1 MITRAVT
8 IAVVLLVP
16 TPSVGLAR
24 PPVRQD
30 DGKTLFTQNCTQCHG
45 ARGIPPKA
53 MKTAFPKLPTF
64 DAAFVAAHSAD
75 SIVKVLTHGKSTN
88 MPSFK
93 GKLTTGQMT
102 TIANYVRG
110 LPSA

>member
-1 MITRAVT
+1 MTTRAVM
-8 IAVVLLVP
+8 IALVLLVP
-16 TPSVGLAR
+16 TVSVGLAR
-24 PPVRQD
+24 PPMQQD
-30 DGKTLFTQNCTQCHG
+30 DGKALFTQNCAQCHG
-45 ARGIPPKA
+45 ARGVPPKS

-75 SIVKVLTHGKSTN
+75 SIVKVLTNGKSTD